1 MQPEAKIGRKI
12 REYLDTLPGGSFHWK
27 NHGGPQMM
35 AGLPD
40 IICCY
45 RGYFFGIEVKQP
57 GQRPTPRQEFVHSQI
72 KRAGGVAIVATC
84 VDDVASVISK
94 YDDT

>member
-1 MQPEAKIGRKI
+1 MQPEAKIGRAIRAYLEDAGAFTFKI
-12 REYLDTLPGGSFHWK
+12 
-27 NHGGPQMM
+27 HGGPQMM
-35 AGLPD
+35 SGLPD
-40 IICCY
+40 IVCCFK
-45 RGYFFGIEVKQP
+45 GFFIGIEVKQP
-57 GQRPTPRQEFVHSQI
+57 GQKPTPRQEFVHSQI